1 MASSTSF
8 MTSLIKG
15 CSVNQESPSISSA
28 FISLDNTY
36 LNKFSIAINL
46 SIRASKQYLSSLL
59 RLSISGEISKISFLT
74 IIIS

>member
-15 CSVNQESPSISSA
+15 ASVNQESTNISSA